1 MPADTIHPVL
11 QQPDKIDV
19 PVWRYMDF
27 AKYVSLLRS
36 GALHFARL
44 DQMED
49 SFEGS
54 LTKAEYESIATTAC
68 AGEAKGDLPPEWKG
82 RYLDVLLGS
91 ARNMRR
97 SCYVSCWHMNE
108 HESEAMWRLYSQST
122 FAIALKS
129 TYSKLR
135 DTLPTLNDRG
145 VYLGPFMGKV
155 TYVDH
160 FTQQLPRGN
169 ALVPVMNKRPSF
181 AHERECRA
189 LIWRPEPDKHLF
201 HPDPESLLSAYPTG
215 IEVKLDLDALVEAIV
230 VSPLAPKW
238 FAESVLDVTKRYE
251 RKWIVEQS
259 CLAAKPYI

>member
-1 MPADTIHPVL
+1 MPADTTHPVL
-11 QQPDKIDV
+11 QQPDNVEV

-36 GALHFARL
+36 GGLHFARL
-44 DQMED
+44 DKMED

-54 LTKAEYESIATTAC
+54 ITKAEYETLENTAR

-82 RYLDVLLGS
+82 RYLDVLLGN

-97 SCYVSCWHMNE
+97 SCYVNCWHMNE
-108 HESEAMWRLYSQST
+108 HESEAMWRLYSQSS

-129 TYSKLR
+129 RYSKLR
-135 DTLPTLNDRG
+135 DTLPTLNAQG
-145 VYLGPFMGKV
+145 TYLGPFMGKV

-160 FTQQLPRGN
+160 LTQLLPTGN
-169 ALVPVMNKRPSF
+169 GLVPVMNKRPSF

-189 LIWRPEPDKHLF
+189 LIWRPEPDDYLF
-201 HPDPESLLSAYPTG
+201 HPDPESLLAAYPTG
-215 IEVKLDLDALVEAIV
+215 IEVKLDLNVLIEKVV

-238 FAESVLDVTKRYE
+238 FTDSVADVSNRYE
-251 RKWIVEQS
+251 REWLVEQS
-259 CLAAKPYI
+259 SLAAKPYI